1 MTTSGFDSPSGSLH
15 PKIAES
21 LLTPSPCH
29 STVLP
34 QPSQSGHTICFSPLD
49 HIVTSDD
56 TVDLDYRGNTA
67 IMTSTMQPGNVAM
80 TSANV
85 IEGEWCGWEDRDPI
99 FIRRDFEYEYEDN
112 TLYSDGIHGEANV
125 ERGVYSL

>member
-1 MTTSGFDSPSGSLH
+1 MITSSFDSPSGSLY

-21 LLTPSPCH
+21 LLTPFSCH

-49 HIVTSDD
+49 HIVISDD
-56 TVDLDYRGNTA
+56 TVDLDCRGNTA
-67 IMTSTMQPGNVAM
+67 IMTSTMQPRNVAM
-80 TSANV
+80 TS
-85 IEGEWCGWEDRDPI
+85 
-99 FIRRDFEYEYEDN
+99 
-112 TLYSDGIHGEANV
+112 ANV